1 MDGWQQVAEEA
12 TAKLH
17 VQHAE
22 IKRLKAELAE
32 IEAEFAAYKLDVHV
46 YYTGLLSAAEEVS

>member
-1 MDGWQQVAEEA
+1 MTMSGWQRVAEEA

-32 IEAEFAAYKLDVHV
+32 VKAELVKAEVR
-46 YYTGLLSAAEEVS
+46 SAAFSGIWPEEVT

>member
-1 MDGWQQVAEEA
+1 MDGWQRVAEEA

-32 IEAEFAAYKLDVHV
+32 VKAELVKAEVR
-46 YYTGLLSAAEEVS
+46 SAAFSGVWPEEVA